1 MNHFNK
7 VKIVVSCLEKESA
20 DLKIRLK
27 YDGISQSLF
36 FRSIMKLYVNND
48 VEVLSIVRRIKEE
61 NKIMAKQKIKKS
73 ILEIEKGEQ
82 LLTDLGITETELS
95 DLFDIMESET
105 DE

>member
-48 VEVLSIVRRIKEE
+48 EEVLSIVRRIKEE

-82 LLTDLGITETELS
+82 LLADLGITETELS